1 MGVERLPDPT
11 KNASLFFSYDYYPE
25 VTGKLGVPAGI
36 PAANLRYKAENY
48 NVGGALAVPS
58 TPVFLTA
65 GIAADHYLRKQNAAS
80 DATHFSTQ
88 VGIGAH
94 L

>member
-1 MGVERLPDPT
+1 MQIPKVMRMAS
-11 KNASLFFSYDYYPE
+11 ASLSISS
-25 VTGKLGVPAGI
+25 VTVPNTPLFLAAGI
-36 PAANLRYKAENY
+36 
-48 NVGGALAVPS
+48 V
-58 TPVFLTA
+58 
-65 GIAADHYLRKQNAAS
+65 ADHYLRKQNAAS

>member
-1 MGVERLPDPT
+1 VIRPQ
-11 KNASLFFSYDYYPE
+11 S
-25 VTGKLGVPAGI
+25 
-36 PAANLRYKAENY
+36 RYKVENY
-48 NVGGALAVPS
+48 NVGAALAVPN
-58 TPVFLTA
+58 TPLFLAA
-65 GIAADHYLRKQNAAS
+65 GIVADHYLRKQNAAS